1 MGSPSDSERAP
12 ENGRAGESGETGA
25 ESVTEAPRDL
35 VFVQGQTEQ
44 GLAIVRLKTEVPGAP
59 TLEVAELRPIRQ
71 GQPIHGEVL
80 KLLPR
85 PEDPRLFEAEV
96 VVPSHSTAAAASA
109 TTTSMSALPHKGP
122 ARVTTEAFRANWEG
136 IFGGR
141 SPSGA
146 AN

>member
-1 MGSPSDSERAP
+1 MGSPSDSERTP
-12 ENGRAGESGETGA
+12 ENGQAGESGETGA

-44 GLAIVRLKTEVPGAP
+44 GLAIVRLKTDAPGSP
-59 TLEVAELRPIRQ
+59 TLEVAELRPIRE

-109 TTTSMSALPHKGP
+109 TPTPALPHKGP
-122 ARVTTEAFRANWEG
+122 ARVTTEAFRANWDG